1 MRGGNISN
9 DIAPA
14 IGFRFERLIKTE
26 EGKLNRHV
34 KGYIEQVIGD
44 LDLNVYIITTNGQRK
59 ALSFCYKWGI
69 PYTRIIQADSL
80 LEIPEIVNENSLLT
94 YYDLDLDVVQ
104 NVNSRG
110 RKGVKAELWMHPEV
124 L

>member
-9 DIAPA
+9 DVAPA

-34 KGYIEQVIGD
+34 KGYIEQVLGD

-69 PYTRIIQADSL
+69 PYTRIIQADSV
-80 LEIPEIVNENSLLT
+80 LEIPDIANENTLLT

-104 NVNSRG
+104 NVNSRA
-110 RKGVKAELWMHPEV
+110 RKEVKAEQWMHPEV